1 MMRWGMPPP
10 PRAGGY
16 PVTNDL
22 ADSEARIATDRVNR
36 YRAMGE
42 NGRSWMSRVMQIV
55 HRDRTLE
62 HHRTPPPIVKKI
74 GRCGRLVRSG
84 AQHSKDSMSPE
95 QFVAAPV
102 SEED

>member
-10 PRAGGY
+10 PRAGVY

-62 HHRTPPPIVKKI
+62 HHRTPPPIVKNWTVRTAGQA
-74 GRCGRLVRSG
+74 GRSAFQRL
-84 AQHSKDSMSPE
+84 H
-95 QFVAAPV
+95 VAGTIRCRTCF
-102 SEED
+102 